1 MSNTNRNTV
10 AVSCASFDVKNVP
23 TLSVTFVS
31 CAQCGTA
38 PLSVTCQSGG
48 KVGTKVQQYSVH
60 LHHGTKFCNFFVKYN
75 KDKFPVSAILK
86 HCTVLSRNI

>member
-23 TLSVTFVS
+23 TLSVTFVI
-31 CAQCGTA
+31 CVQCETA

-48 KVGTKVQQYSVH
+48 KAGTKVQQQYIAEQRFQGSLEFCTISVR
-60 LHHGTKFCNFFVKYN
+60 V
-75 KDKFPVSAILK
+75 PS
-86 HCTVLSRNI
+86 TVLVYF